1 MEWILSSE
9 SPLWLHIVKEN
20 ASSHFRVIRS
30 YMILNVKA
38 PLKRKARTE
47 ALLARIKKDCVSS
60 NGWKLWFI
68 GSYSN
73 GTKQRPFAFR

>member
-1 MEWILSSE
+1 
-9 SPLWLHIVKEN
+9 
-20 ASSHFRVIRS
+20 
-30 YMILNVKA
+30 MILNVKA